1 MANEQTEGLEFF
13 HLRNQNHMKK
23 VSLVHNETTQKSTK
37 REVGGKEAEA
47 CWIELPLLARFETLH
62 QKRTNERQTVNR
74 RSGGEI
80 YKRAA
85 EDRSGGGER
94 EEHWDTEKEGV
105 LHY

>member
-1 MANEQTEGLEFF
+1 M
-13 HLRNQNHMKK
+13 
-23 VSLVHNETTQKSTK
+23 VYNETTQKTTK
-37 REVGGKEAEA
+37 REEVGGKEAEA

-85 EDRSGGGER
+85 EDRSGGRER
-94 EEHWDTEKEGV
+94 EGHWDTEKEGV
-105 LHY
+105 LNY